1 MLRPTLA
8 VLMTIFRPLLA
19 ATALLVAALPVGVV
33 AQSASVRRL
42 TISEQR
48 VVRIPLRSTAVPL
61 PKAGAEDKET
71 RGPKCVARSKIV
83 GASLNGLKSIDFTL
97 RSGTRLRARLKN
109 SCPAIDYYAGFYLN
123 PTVDGEI
130 CSDRDAVHARSG
142 GECQIDIFRK
152 LTPKGAQPNR

>member
-1 MLRPTLA
+1 MLGSTLA
-8 VLMTIFRPLLA
+8 GLMTLFKTILA
-19 ATALLVAALPVGVV
+19 AMALLVAAQPAQIG
-33 AQSASVRRL
+33 AQSPVRRL
-42 TISEQR
+42 TLSEQR

-71 RGPKCVARSKIV
+71 RGPKCVARSKIA

-97 RSGTRLRARLKN
+97 RSGTRLRARLKS

-123 PTVDGEI
+123 PTVDGDI

-152 LTPKGAQPNR
+152 LTAKGAKPKR

>member
-1 MLRPTLA
+1 MPRPTLA
-8 VLMTIFRPLLA
+8 GLMTVYKLILA
-19 ATALLVAALPVGVV
+19 AMALLVAVQPASVG
-33 AQSASVRRL
+33 AQSSSVRRL

-61 PKAGAEDKET
+61 PRAGAEDKET
-71 RGPKCVARSKIV
+71 RGPKCVARSKIA

-152 LTPKGAQPNR
+152 LTAKSAKPKR